1 MYLDHVNVIVIVCMY
16 RIQFKLECLNYGLVY
31 KNIVV
36 YIYILISDRL
46 HLTTLSLGV
55 DNAWNPCA

>member
-16 RIQFKLECLNYGLVY
+16 RIQLKLECLNYGLVY

-36 YIYILISDRL
+36 CIYIPISDRL
-46 HLTTLSLGV
+46 HLTTFSLGV
-55 DNAWNPCA
+55 DNA